1 MPPRR
6 RVSLLCAGTRSL
18 CLCSLSDRVPASI
31 RCFWTQQGGE
41 SIPTEEKPRQAFTA
55 GGRAEAC
62 TESVSRGPKEKGEGV
77 RETDLGGDLD
87 VTRVDRLDD
96 VVGGATVDGAAD
108 RLGRAEDLL
117 DAAGERSREGLLGV
131 AHGAGNVDDGVEFNV
146 ARVLDVL
153 LLLAV
158 ADGLLEGADDERRSG
173 RDDRDGGLTVLDR
186 ELDRDAE
193 ALPVA
198 GRLGDVLTDLLGRLF

>member
-1 MPPRR
+1 M
-6 RVSLLCAGTRSL
+6 S
-18 CLCSLSDRVPASI
+18 
-31 RCFWTQQGGE
+31 
-41 SIPTEEKPRQAFTA
+41 
-55 GGRAEAC
+55 
-62 TESVSRGPKEKGEGV
+62 
-77 RETDLGGDLD
+77 
-87 VTRVDRLDD
+87 
-96 VVGGATVDGAAD
+96 GATVDGAAD

-117 DAAGERSREGLLGV
+117 DAAGERGREGLLGV

-193 ALPVA
+193 TLPVA
-198 GRLGDVLTDLLGRLF
+198 GRLGDVLTDLLGRLFSKTDGIVGQPSRREELWRGCGLLPVAPSPSPLPTAAD